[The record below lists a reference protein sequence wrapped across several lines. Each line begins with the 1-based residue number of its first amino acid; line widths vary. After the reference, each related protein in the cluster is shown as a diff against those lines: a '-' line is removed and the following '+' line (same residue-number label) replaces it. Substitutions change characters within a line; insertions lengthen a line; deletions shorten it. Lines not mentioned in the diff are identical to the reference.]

1 VGKEKKSLRDVQIAL
16 PEDAPKGPEAELS
29 LKLLNITPFGTTLEG
44 RPYPKSSQN
53 PVICLPIS
61 EGTSLIEAPVIV
73 DTSLELNVP
82 DFLIDL
88 VQKNIVLRICS
99 KAGDFPLRIIG
110 IRSPRI

>member
-1 VGKEKKSLRDVQIAL
+1 M
-16 PEDAPKGPEAELS
+16 
-29 LKLLNITPFGTTLEG
+29 
-44 RPYPKSSQN
+44 
-53 PVICLPIS
+53 CLPIS
-61 EGTSLIEAPVIV
+61 EGTSLIEGPVIV

-99 KAGDFPLRIIG
+99 KAGDLPLRIIG

>member
-1 VGKEKKSLRDVQIAL
+1 VGREKKSESEVQVAL
-16 PEDAPKGPEAELS
+16 PDDAPKGPEAELN
-29 LKLLNITPFGTTLEG
+29 LNLLNKTPFGTTFEG

-53 PVICLPIS
+53 PVMCLPIS

-82 DFLIDL
+82 DFFIDL

-99 KAGDFPLRIIG
+99 KAGESPLRIIG